1 MALTLGRF
9 AGPVFGGDGD
19 YPQAFKDI
27 LEALSTEKNMSETM
41 LPQFT
46 DAEMAIINGNAA
58 YGPLQYLLHN

>member
-1 MALTLGRF
+1 MLTLGWF

-19 YPQAFKDI
+19 YPQTFKDRI
-27 LEALSTEKNMSETM
+27 EALSTEKNMSETM

-46 DAEMAIINGNAA
+46 DAEMAIINGNAT